1 MKTLY
6 FEGAGMDFYEE
17 AAKQSDVGNF
27 RIRTAFTN
35 DEGIQYY
42 IELGRTNRHGYKG
55 KSKKLVALSEW
66 ALRVDHLFD
75 LADRDKEFYEMKRD
89 HKEIKELDYTK
100 ADITKWIN
108 ENLNCSFDTI
118 EVLDFLDGYRVHA
131 EGGLYNLI
139 DLHEV
144 NHERTAKRKA
154 AYEKMDQEYRKALNE
169 KYSKIGLLEMDNES
183 ITIRCHASSEALE
196 KAGLP
201 RVKTISIEPYGK
213 DLHRKGELEKVEQM
227 EELAADL
234 IKGKDMGIPF
244 ITEGYEGFDA
254 YCLVANKPEFVKNQ
268 GFVVWDNELNKPVFL
283 TDNE

>member
-55 KSKKLVALSEW
+55 KSKKLTTLSEW

-89 HKEIKELDYTK
+89 YKEISQLDYTK

-154 AYEKMDQEYRKALNE
+154 AYEKIDMEYREALNE
-169 KYSKIGLLEMDNES
+169 KYSKIGLYDMNDES
-183 ITIRCHASSEALE
+183 ITIRCHASTEALE
-196 KAGLP
+196 KAGLERIVTVP
-201 RVKTISIEPYGK
+201 VNDLGS
-213 DLHRKGELEKVEQM
+213 DLHRKGELQKVAAMEK
-227 EELAADL
+227 AAKQH
-234 IKGKDMGIPF
+234 IKKKDMGIPF
-244 ITEGYEGFDA
+244 ITEGYEGADTYA
-254 YCLVANKPEFVKNQ
+254 VIANKPEYTKDE
-268 GFVVWDNELNKPVFL
+268 GFILWDNTLNKPIFIPSH
-283 TDNE
+283 